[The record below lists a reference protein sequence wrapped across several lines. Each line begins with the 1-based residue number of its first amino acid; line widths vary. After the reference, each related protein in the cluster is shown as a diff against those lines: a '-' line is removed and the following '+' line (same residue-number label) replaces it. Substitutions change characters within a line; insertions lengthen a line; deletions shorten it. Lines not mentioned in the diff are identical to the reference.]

1 MTMLANIISEDFFF
15 LPSTLLDKD
24 RFSTSTPQEILDFVW
39 DRESPDPFPNV
50 IMLRLVDPKS

>member
-39 DRESPDPFPNV
+39 DRESPNSFPNV
-50 IMLRLVDPKS
+50 IMLQLVDPKS